1 MTDNR
6 IQKKD
11 YRRKMSFKSLSRLMA
26 YLFDYKWQ
34 MIVIIL
40 GVIIS
45 TVTQIWGVNMLQPI
59 IDNHILKGDV
69 PGLKTAVIQM
79 GFIYLVSAVTSL
91 IYSRLMVRVGER
103 SIRNIRRDL
112 FDKIQTLPVRFF
124 DNNQHGEIMS
134 RFTKI
139 GRAHV

>member
-11 YRRKMSFKSLSRLMA
+11 YRRTMSFKSLARLMA

-59 IDNHILKGDV
+59 IDNHILK
-69 PGLKTAVIQM
+69 
-79 GFIYLVSAVTSL
+79 
-91 IYSRLMVRVGER
+91 
-103 SIRNIRRDL
+103 
-112 FDKIQTLPVRFF
+112 
-124 DNNQHGEIMS
+124 
-134 RFTKI
+134 
-139 GRAHV
+139 